1 MAEILYTES
10 YLKRAG
16 KFIRIHPELTEQYAK
31 TLKLLEA
38 DPAHPSL
45 RLHKLSG
52 RFQDLY
58 SVSINIS
65 YRITLEFMIREDT
78 IIPVNIGSHDEV
90 Y

>member
-10 YLKRAG
+10 YLRRAE
-16 KFIRIHPELTEQYAK
+16 KFIRKHRDLTEQYAK
-31 TLKLLEA
+31 TLQLLES
-38 DPAHPSL
+38 DPTHPAL

-52 RFQDLY
+52 KLQDLY

-65 YRITLEFMIREDT
+65 YRITLEFLITDDT